1 MTIDDAIY
9 LEDALDMQSRGM
21 TKEQF
26 VQCVKECA
34 KARNAQAYDDALA
47 LTAKM
52 GSRRKAMNHVMSE
65 LEAARRDF
73 FPA

>member
-1 MTIDDAIY
+1 MTIDEAIY
-9 LEDALDMQSRGM
+9 LVDALDMQARGM
-21 TKEQF
+21 TREQF
-26 VQCVKECA
+26 VGCVMECA

-52 GSRRKAMNHVMSE
+52 GTRRKAMNHVARE
-65 LEAARRDF
+65 LESARRDY

>member
-9 LEDALDMQSRGM
+9 LEDALDMQARGM
-21 TKEQF
+21 TKDQLIG
-26 VQCVKECA
+26 CVIDCA

-52 GSRRKAMNHVMSE
+52 GTRRKAMNHVARE
-65 LEAARRDF
+65 LESARRDY

>member
-1 MTIDDAIY
+1 MTIDEAIY

-26 VQCVKECA
+26 VGCVMECA

-52 GSRRKAMNHVMSE
+52 GTCNPTQIRSGQSH
-65 LEAARRDF
+65 
-73 FPA
+73 

>member
-1 MTIDDAIY
+1 MTIDEAIY
-9 LEDALDMQSRGM
+9 LEDALDMQARGM

-26 VQCVKECA
+26 VGCVMECA

-52 GSRRKAMNHVMSE
+52 GTRARAMNYVARE
-65 LEAARRDF
+65 LESARRDY

>member
-1 MTIDDAIY
+1 MTIDDAVY
-9 LEDALDMQSRGM
+9 LEDALDMQARGM
-21 TKEQF
+21 TKDQF
-26 VQCVKECA
+26 VGCVMDCA

-52 GSRRKAMNHVMSE
+52 GTRRKAMNYVARE
-65 LEAARRDF
+65 LESARRDY

>member
-1 MTIDDAIY
+1 MTIDEAIY
-9 LEDALDMQSRGM
+9 LEDALDMQARGM
-21 TKEQF
+21 TREEF
-26 VQCVKECA
+26 IGCVMESA

-52 GSRRKAMNHVMSE
+52 GTRRKSMNYVLRE
-65 LEAARRDF
+65 LETARREF

>member
-1 MTIDDAIY
+1 M
-9 LEDALDMQSRGM
+9 
-21 TKEQF
+21 
-26 VQCVKECA
+26 ECA

>member
-9 LEDALDMQSRGM
+9 LEDALDMQAAGM

-26 VQCVKECA
+26 VGCVLERA

-52 GSRRKAMNHVMSE
+52 GTRRKAMNHVSRE
-65 LEAARRDF
+65 LECARRDY